1 MKYCRKCG
9 TKMSD
14 DALFCSK
21 CGCKVIEPKDLDV
34 TEDAAENEQAEGNE
48 SANTPDLD
56 LQPVVSQPV
65 KSVSEENSEAKSSY
79 GKTRV
84 QYSTPSNTPPLL
96 DELSSMYK
104 NISRSSLILSIVDM
118 IGTIDW
124 ILLGIAFVSWDRLLI
139 PGILFIIYGVG
150 MWIAAVMNFKEYL
163 KARKVSNQL
172 HTDPPQTL
180 REVIDTFRYEAENE
194 KLFRSLSTLD
204 TVNILFRFYNVGK
217 YVIKYRCIN
226 DYLSENKDS
235 LDIILKAYSRKS
247 VQSNNP
253 DEELRKQK
261 EAFSAVPKTDYQK
274 KLRIRIRAIIVGI
287 ILIVLIPVLIVLNK
301 SMRDPEYAKYIGEK
315 YGHTN
320 TATQQTTKLQS
331 YTAEEFINRYNE
343 LASNSGGKVEKFDF
357 SKATKESD
365 AYGVPYYCIVND
377 NLDKSIILVLDG
389 NDYSGIVKRIR
400 VNYLIPKRQ
409 ASVYPYEIANS
420 ITVFIND
427 MSLLDACSIC
437 EQTMKQKKYT
447 PPSISGITLQYEK
460 DDINDRE
467 KWLIQLSNF
476 DSTTVQPSNQTDTK
490 TEENSKVS
498 EKETST
504 VQESEDSQY
513 YETSE
518 RLDSEQSSENEP
530 IEEDPRILKEGKEN
544 AEKML
549 NKNYDKNNYA
559 PEQQKEIESII
570 EKYMKLINNA
580 SSSSEINRLY
590 SVALNQIKNVK
601 TNIPQ
606 KIYDKI
612 IEMIND
618 LKEEGKTD
626 ITYSFGNIKNA
637 DNLFLFIQYCD
648 PYDSEYYYNVNEI
661 DFQYGYCAER
671 SIKFG
676 PAFDGATTIS
686 SAHALTIDD
695 ENQVGYYYL
704 YPSGRY
710 DYGKILSSTVYNGL
724 IFTSDLSDGTI
735 HYQSDPIPSFPGKY
749 LEFVSVNDLT
759 LLKKMILGETDSAAE
774 TTNETVYSDKV
785 FYYNGVIYYTPEF
798 AGEGAG
804 GYLDFSKAGEKYKAL
819 PLPDYTDAESQG
831 YNRKVDIDSFLI
843 VDDIVYFTDQEPGT
857 GETPPAKLYRMNLDG
872 SNTTLMTSNVGVGLC
887 YKDGNLYFST
897 CYPSYDPYGGISGI
911 TYSYNIS
918 KEQMTTVDENISFDK
933 ANVIFSGQSAY
944 YGGVYYTE
952 PHYSGY
958 IKTDRG
964 DYYNL
969 VYYRLDND
977 TNTEQIVGYAYVPQ
991 F

>member
-79 GKTRV
+79 GRTRV

-301 SMRDPEYAKYIGEK
+301 SMRDPEYANYIGEK

-320 TATQQTTKLQS
+320 TATQQNSKIQS

-343 LASNSGGKVEKFDF
+343 LASYFD
-357 SKATKESD
+357 
-365 AYGVPYYCIVND
+365 GVVD
-377 NLDKSIILVLDG
+377 TF
-389 NDYSGIVKRIR
+389 DYSTGKKEKHKDSLWIYSFSDSRKEKSLSLMVDCSSTSEK
-400 VNYLIPKRQ
+400 VV
-409 ASVYPYEIANS
+409 SVSMSFYISEDDDPVYRYDVANA
-420 ITVFIND
+420 ITVFIKN
-427 MSLLDACSIC
+427 LPLADASAAC
-437 EQTMKQKKYT
+437 EQTVEKGEYT
-447 PPSISGITLQYEK
+447 DSQIAGITLYYEK
-460 DDINDRE
+460 DSSYNTENWFI
-467 KWLIQLSNF
+467 LLSGE
-476 DSTTVQPSNQTDTK
+476 DSTTVQSSNQTDIK
-490 TEENSKVS
+490 TEESSRVS

-590 SVALNQIKNVK
+590 SVALNLIKNVK
-601 TNIPQ
+601 TNFPQ
-606 KIYDKI
+606 MIYDKI
-612 IEMIND
+612 IEMFEN
-618 LKEEGKTD
+618 LEAEGNSD
-626 ITYSFGNIKNA
+626 ISYSFGYIQNS
-637 DNLFLFIQYCD
+637 DNLFLFLHYFNSVYSHEYC
-648 PYDSEYYYNVNEI
+648 YAVHII
-661 DFQYGYCAER
+661 DFQTGYFDR
-671 SIKFG
+671 QDVF
-676 PAFDGATTIS
+676 PADQYS
-686 SAHALTIDD
+686 LIDD
-695 ENQVGYYYL
+695 DSGQVGYYYHSQ
-704 YPSGRY
+704 YGTY
-710 DYGKILSSTVYNGL
+710 DYGKLYYNGYRDIQL
-724 IFTSDLSDGTI
+724 KSDLPAGKI

-785 FYYNGVIYYTPEF
+785 FYYNGVIYYTSDF
-798 AGEGAG
+798 AGQGPS

-819 PLPDYTDAESQG
+819 PLPDYTETEPQSH
-831 YNRKVDIDSFLI
+831 NRKVNIDSFLI
-843 VDDIVYFTDQEPGT
+843 VDDVVYFTDQEPGT
-857 GETPPAKLYRMNLDG
+857 GETMPAKLYRMNLDG

>member
-1 MKYCRKCG
+1 ME
-9 TKMSD
+9 T
-14 DALFCSK
+14 
-21 CGCKVIEPKDLDV
+21 
-34 TEDAAENEQAEGNE
+34 
-48 SANTPDLD
+48 
-56 LQPVVSQPV
+56 
-65 KSVSEENSEAKSSY
+65 
-79 GKTRV
+79 
-84 QYSTPSNTPPLL
+84 
-96 DELSSMYK
+96 
-104 NISRSSLILSIVDM
+104 
-118 IGTIDW
+118 
-124 ILLGIAFVSWDRLLI
+124 
-139 PGILFIIYGVG
+139 GV
-150 MWIAAVMNFKEYL
+150 
-163 KARKVSNQL
+163 
-172 HTDPPQTL
+172 
-180 REVIDTFRYEAENE
+180 
-194 KLFRSLSTLD
+194 
-204 TVNILFRFYNVGK
+204 
-217 YVIKYRCIN
+217 
-226 DYLSENKDS
+226 
-235 LDIILKAYSRKS
+235 LKAYSQKS

-774 TTNETVYSDKV
+774 TTNETIYSEKI
-785 FYYNGVIYYTPEF
+785 FFYNGVTYYTP
-798 AGEGAG
+798 
-804 GYLDFSKAGEKYKAL
+804 DFSGKSYSGYFDFSDLGETYKAL
-819 PLPDYTDAESQG
+819 PHPERYSARRTI
-831 YNRKVDIDSFLI
+831 DIDSFLI
-843 VDDIVYFTDQEPGT
+843 VDGVVYFTDQEPGSVS
-857 GETPPAKLYRMNLDG
+857 PLPSRLFRMNLDG
-872 SNTTLMTSNVGVGLC
+872 SDYMLIAENVDVKFC
-887 YKDGNLYFST
+887 YKNGSVYFVSCYSPDST
-897 CYPSYDPYGGISGI
+897 YAYDSSTAKIS
-911 TYSYNIS
+911 SA
-918 KEQMTTVDENISFDK
+918 DENISLDSANTIFD
-933 ANVIFSGQSAY
+933 GQSRVEFHGGIY
-944 YGGVYYTE
+944 YKEQNTYYREDISTGKIQVIGYNYGG
-952 PHYSGY
+952 G
-958 IKTDRG
+958 
-964 DYYNL
+964 
-969 VYYRLDND
+969 
-977 TNTEQIVGYAYVPQ
+977 QQ
-991 F
+991 